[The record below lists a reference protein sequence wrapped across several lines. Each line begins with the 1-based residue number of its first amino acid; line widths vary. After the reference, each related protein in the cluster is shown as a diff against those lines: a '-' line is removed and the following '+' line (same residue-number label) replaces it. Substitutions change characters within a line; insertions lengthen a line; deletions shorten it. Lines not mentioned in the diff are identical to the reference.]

1 MPLSYL
7 SMINRYYRVIDG
19 CEIGTALSKLT
30 KAALKNARLPLYYNN
45 NCKQVL

>member
-19 CEIGTALSKLT
+19 CENWDRSEQADENGIEERQTTSIL
-30 KAALKNARLPLYYNN
+30 
-45 NCKQVL
+45 